1 MARVMVMG
9 GISIG
14 LSALLAALL
23 LTAAPAPLP
32 SEQQPAA
39 QAPAQKPPVDHAGPT
54 SVVLPPP
61 PTVTVVPIQP
71 IEPLMASKPT
81 AAPVEALQP
90 TPPKAPASLPK
101 IIEPVLSVKVE
112 KSKPAP
118 VPKAK
123 AAPDSEP
130 EAKEVAAQGRVLLQ
144 LLEHGQGPVIE
155 LAWPRDGAARSRLYR
170 RFRDCFG
177 MQVAL
182 NRGAGELFVAQG
194 PAGTSWRPNR
204 DRYSGFARQPA
215 GRLAAAERRDL
226 RAIARHHDLP
236 NWAAAMRIFP
246 RYVDA
251 RLLGGLEQLLAAGYA
266 KAGSIRA
273 RYHLRGGGIVVRE
286 IQVDGRAI
294 PGSVDLGGICGRT

>member
-1 MARVMVMG
+1 MTRGLVMG
-9 GISIG
+9 GASVG
-14 LSALLAALL
+14 LSVLLAALL
-23 LTAAPAPLP
+23 LTTPSPERRRAAEP
-32 SEQQPAA
+32 EV
-39 QAPAQKPPVDHAGPT
+39 QAPAKPLIKAAPVPRT
-54 SVVLPPP
+54 VKLPPP
-61 PTVTVVPIQP
+61 PRKEAPPPLRALNPATKQRAESQP
-71 IEPLMASKPT
+71 ALPRKRQIMPLRPRRGEAPREPKPSAR
-81 AAPVEALQP
+81 AAPDAK
-90 TPPKAPASLPK
+90 TPN
-101 IIEPVLSVKVE
+101 
-112 KSKPAP
+112 
-118 VPKAK
+118 AK
-123 AAPDSEP
+123 AAEVKAPN
-130 EAKEVAAQGRVLLQ
+130 AKAITAQGRALLR
-144 LLEHGQGPVIE
+144 LLEHGQGPAIE
-155 LAWPRDGAARSRLYR
+155 LAWPRKADERARLYR

-177 MQVAL
+177 MRVAL
-182 NRGAGELFVAQG
+182 RRGGGELFI
-194 PAGTSWRPNR
+194 AGSPRGQSWRPNR